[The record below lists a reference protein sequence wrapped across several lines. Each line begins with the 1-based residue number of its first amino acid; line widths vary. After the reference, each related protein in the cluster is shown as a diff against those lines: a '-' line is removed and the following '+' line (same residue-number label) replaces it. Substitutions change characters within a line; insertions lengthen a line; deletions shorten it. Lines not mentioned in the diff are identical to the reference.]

1 MTLFII
7 PIMYDILFKRQPRNV
22 DIGGDNLDDVPD
34 DAAEFIAQA
43 LAEQTEQEIA
53 EATVQIAEESSAE

>member
-1 MTLFII
+1 
-7 PIMYDILFKRQPRNV
+7 
-22 DIGGDNLDDVPD
+22 VPD